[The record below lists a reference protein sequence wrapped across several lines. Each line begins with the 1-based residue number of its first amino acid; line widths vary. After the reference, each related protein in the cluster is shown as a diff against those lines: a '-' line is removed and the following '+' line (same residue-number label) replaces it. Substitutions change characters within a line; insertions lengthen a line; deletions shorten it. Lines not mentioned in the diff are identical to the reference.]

1 MAKKEVYKRENENF
15 LKEIS
20 LQSDIK
26 RIDRIFYKEIKKG
39 ENSVSPN
46 LNSIVTVHYKG
57 KLINGKEF
65 DNSVKR
71 NYPEAFRVR
80 DVIEGWQIAL
90 QGMNVGDKWT
100 VYIPYELGYGSRS
113 IPDIPAFSTLIFDIE
128 LLGIM

>member
-90 QGMNVGDKWT
+90 QSMNVGDKWT